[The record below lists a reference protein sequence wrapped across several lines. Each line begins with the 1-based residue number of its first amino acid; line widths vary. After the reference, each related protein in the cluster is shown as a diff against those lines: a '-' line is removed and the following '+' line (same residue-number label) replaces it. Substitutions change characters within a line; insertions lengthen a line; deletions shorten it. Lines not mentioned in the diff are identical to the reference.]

1 MFPNCEINSKL
12 SKDFDELMRSNP
24 DIVRKNPMD
33 PAKDLPSRKTL
44 SGNLE
49 KIRKEDQPKH
59 ADGPKPVI

>member
-1 MFPNCEINSKL
+1 
-12 SKDFDELMRSNP
+12 MRSNP

-49 KIRKEDQPKH
+49 KIRKEDQPKP
-59 ADGPKPVI
+59 ADGTKPVI